1 MRKQEEIIKK
11 IGDGFT
17 DDYFDSAKM
26 VLVYSLSFENAKKFL
41 QSDISEKI
49 EKENLWERY
58 RFKTKKDLINEL
70 KNTISIVSSIK
81 QKVLIIK
88 LINKCRGLLWLIDDE
103 LYKNFNDLYKNCY
116 DYKKLLNFL
125 NEIMTSE
132 GYDEESS

>member
-70 KNTISIVSSIK
+70 KNTISIVSNIK

-125 NEIMTSE
+125 NEIMTTE

>member
-70 KNTISIVSSIK
+70 KNTISIVSNIK

-103 LYKNFNDLYKNCY
+103 LYKNFNDLYKKCY

-125 NEIMTSE
+125 NEIMTME

>member
-11 IGDGFT
+11 INDGFT

-70 KNTISIVSSIK
+70 KNTISIVSNIK

-116 DYKKLLNFL
+116 DYKKLLTFL
-125 NEIMTSE
+125 NKIMTTE

>member
-11 IGDGFT
+11 INDGFT

-26 VLVYSLSFENAKKFL
+26 VLVYGLSFENAKKFL

-70 KNTISIVSSIK
+70 KNTISIASNIK

-103 LYKNFNDLYKNCY
+103 LYKKFNDLYKNCY

-125 NEIMTSE
+125 NEIMTTE

>member
-70 KNTISIVSSIK
+70 KNTISIVSNIK

-116 DYKKLLNFL
+116 DYKKLLTFL
-125 NEIMTSE
+125 NKIMTTE

>member
-11 IGDGFT
+11 INDGFT

-70 KNTISIVSSIK
+70 KNTISIVSNIK

-116 DYKKLLNFL
+116 DYKKILNFL
-125 NEIMTSE
+125 NEIMTTE